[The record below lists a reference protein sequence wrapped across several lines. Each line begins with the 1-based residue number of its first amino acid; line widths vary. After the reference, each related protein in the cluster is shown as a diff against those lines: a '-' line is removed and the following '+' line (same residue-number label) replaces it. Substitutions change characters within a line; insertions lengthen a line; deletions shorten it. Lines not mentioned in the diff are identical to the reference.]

1 MIHLELIKRTIRIM
15 SRVSVESAQEICEFA
30 EKIESKYNSNIAG
43 QISLHLITSS
53 NATFKFL
60 ENEEDLY
67 NLNEIKPI

>member
-1 MIHLELIKRTIRIM
+1 M

-43 QISLHLITSS
+43 QIRLHLITSS
-53 NATFKFL
+53 NATYKFL

-67 NLNEIKPI
+67 NLDDIKPI

>member
-30 EKIESKYNSNIAG
+30 GEIESIYNSNIAG

-67 NLNEIKPI
+67 NLNDIKPI

>member
-1 MIHLELIKRTIRIM
+1 M
-15 SRVSVESAQEICEFA
+15 SRVSVESAQEICGVA
-30 EKIESKYNSNIAG
+30 EEIESIYNSNIAG

-67 NLNEIKPI
+67 NLDNIKPI

>member
-1 MIHLELIKRTIRIM
+1 M

-30 EKIESKYNSNIAG
+30 EEIESIYNFNIAG
-43 QISLHLITSS
+43 QIRLHLITSS

-67 NLNEIKPI
+67 NLNDIKPI